1 MQYIIYNLDNLYY
14 VDNNSSMAPPVM
26 TMTKDQSK
34 VEVDNDVHQICGTG
48 LIPSIKMKLFLV
60 KQ

>member
-1 MQYIIYNLDNLYY
+1 MLDNH
-14 VDNNSSMAPPVM
+14 SSIPVM

-34 VEVDNDVHQICGTG
+34 VEVDNDVHQTCGTG
-48 LIPSIKMKLFLV
+48 LIPSTKMNLFLL

>member
-1 MQYIIYNLDNLYY
+1 MF
-14 VDNNSSMAPPVM
+14 NNHSSMAPPVM

-34 VEVDNDVHQICGTG
+34 VEVDNDVHQICETG
-48 LIPSIKMKLFLV
+48 LIPSIKMKSFLL

>member
-1 MQYIIYNLDNLYY
+1 MF
-14 VDNNSSMAPPVM
+14 NNHSSMAPPVM

-34 VEVDNDVHQICGTG
+34 VEVNNDVHQICETG

>member
-1 MQYIIYNLDNLYY
+1 MTYTIF
-14 VDNNSSMAPPVM
+14 DNNSSMAPPVM

-34 VEVDNDVHQICGTG
+34 VEVDNDVHQIFGAG
-48 LIPSIKMKLFLV
+48 LIPTITMKLFLL

>member
-1 MQYIIYNLDNLYY
+1 MF
-14 VDNNSSMAPPVM
+14 NNHSSMAPPVM

-48 LIPSIKMKLFLV
+48 LILSIKMKLFLL
-60 KQ
+60 KQRIKWKINI

>member
-1 MQYIIYNLDNLYY
+1 MFDNH
-14 VDNNSSMAPPVM
+14 SSMAPPVM

-34 VEVDNDVHQICGTG
+34 VEVDNDAHQIFGTG
-48 LIPSIKMKLFLV
+48 PIPSIKMNLFLL

>member
-1 MQYIIYNLDNLYY
+1 MF
-14 VDNNSSMAPPVM
+14 DNNSSMAPPVM

-34 VEVDNDVHQICGTG
+34 VEVDNDVHKIFGAG
-48 LIPSIKMKLFLV
+48 LIPTITMKLFLL